1 MKILDSQGRLFGKL
15 SILDLG
21 AALVILLVLVGI
33 FFFPGTSGSVAQV
46 GVTTKPVEVDLVVR
60 GLNVRDPQQLFDR
73 GLKEG
78 GKTNI
83 IIRNQPHGQIDVKS
97 VKQLPRTLLVPQPD
111 GSIKE
116 LSDPRANQF
125 STDMVLTLGGK
136 AQITKDG
143 PVLGNSKLKI
153 GTPVELEGF
162 NYNFNST
169 VIDLRIPE

>member
-125 STDMVLTLGGK
+125 NTDMVLTLGGK

-169 VIDLRIPE
+169 VIDLRIPK

>member
-1 MKILDSQGRLFGKL
+1 MAILDSKGRLFGKL

-21 AALVILLVLVGI
+21 AALVILLVIVGI

-46 GVTTKPVEVDLVVR
+46 GVTTKPIEVDLVVR
-60 GLNVRDPQQLFDR
+60 GLNVRDPQQLFSE

-83 IIRNQPHGQIDVKS
+83 IIRNQPYGQIEVKS

-111 GSIKE
+111 GSIRE
-116 LSDPRANQF
+116 MSDPRANQF
-125 STDMVLTLGGK
+125 STDMLLTLNGR
-136 AQITKDG
+136 AQITSTG

-153 GTPVELEGF
+153 GMPVELEGF
-162 NYNFNST
+162 NYNFNAT
-169 VIDLRIPE
+169 VIDVRT